1 MKPTRI
7 LMSALAIATAI
18 VAARCAPVQSQS
30 RRTDAENAV
39 VGASSPVL
47 ESVLPDSVVLPSG
60 GTARVTLTGT
70 GFIPGEPGRN
80 TVHFNGAVFRSV
92 SASSDG
98 RQIVFDIPDVISRGG
113 GAPPSTLS
121 AGSYDV
127 SVETTG
133 GTSNAVAVRVYR

>member
-1 MKPTRI
+1 MKLTRI

-30 RRTDAENAV
+30 RRSDAENAV
-39 VGASSPVL
+39 VGASPVL

-98 RQIVFDIPDVISRGG
+98 RQIVFDIPDVLSRGG